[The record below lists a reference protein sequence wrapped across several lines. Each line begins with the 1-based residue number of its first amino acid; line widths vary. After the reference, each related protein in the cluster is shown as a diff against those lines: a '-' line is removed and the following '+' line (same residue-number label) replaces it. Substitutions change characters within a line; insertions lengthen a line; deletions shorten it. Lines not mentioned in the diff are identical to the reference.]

1 MGKTGLIIARE
12 YSSKIRNK
20 WFLIMTLLGP
30 ILIAGIMILP
40 IWLSLEENKAQRII
54 VVDETELFRKSLQST
69 RNVNFI
75 NIASTQEQ
83 GEMMLTQGEYTGMLY
98 IPKNF
103 TKANSVIFKY
113 KKVPDNTLLENIQKK
128 IEEKYFE
135 LTLQA
140 NNIPDSVIHVSKTS
154 VKLTRQ
160 KLKDDGKSVDN
171 AYELKSKTGFI
182 MAGIIYFFILF
193 YGVQIMRGVME
204 EKSNRIIEVIV
215 SSVKPFQLLIGKII
229 GIALVGLTQFLLW
242 VLLTIGITLTLNNT
256 VFKEIISDAQ
266 LQKENMELIE
276 KQGVESNFA
285 EIKAPETDIDLIKDR
300 QSLADIP
307 FLKIIISFGFYF
319 LGGYLLYGAL
329 YAAFG
334 AAVDSETDT
343 QQFILPLTIPVIVS
357 FILAQYVTANPHG
370 TLAVWLSI
378 IPFTSPIIM
387 MVRMPFD
394 PPAWQIAI
402 SVLSLIAGFILTTWM
417 AAKIYRTGILLYGKK
432 PSWKEIRKW
441 LFYKN

>member
-30 ILIAGIMILP
+30 LLIAGIMILP

-69 RNVNFI
+69 RNVSFI

-215 SSVKPFQLLIGKII
+215 SSVKPFQLLLGKII

-276 KQGVESNFA
+276 KQGVESNFT

-307 FLKIIISFGFYF
+307 FLKIIICFGFYF

-432 PSWKEIRKW
+432 PSWKEISKW